1 MTDSQIVLTFLSLG
15 LSLAVLIFIIW
26 DHIKDDQILRR
37 EVQQFYEDIEMLIFT
52 HIQIRYYQALESK
65 DKLNGDKELVSLTK
79 NKNRDNIQNDYL
91 KTKINQHFIDYSKY
105 LGLSLNIEKEN
116 YLNGT
121 VFILN
126 KDGLLSK
133 RSVEE
138 YKDIPII
145 HNYTE
150 IGKAEIN
157 EILNYLN
164 SLRFYWK
171 KWYSKFIF
179 RPELTQ
185 KVNFYD
191 LLGYIKPLEQEKR
204 KKKTFQFRKNI
215 K

>member
-1 MTDSQIVLTFLSLG
+1 MTDSQIILTFLSLG

-26 DHIKDDQILRR
+26 DHIKDDRILTR

-65 DKLNGDKELVSLTK
+65 DKLEGDKELVSLTK
-79 NKNRDNIQNDYL
+79 NKNRDNILNDYL
-91 KTKINQHFIDYSKY
+91 KTKINQYFIDYSKF
-105 LGLSLNIEKEN
+105 LGLSLNVEKQN

-145 HNYTE
+145 NNYIE
-150 IGKAEIN
+150 IGKVEIN

-171 KWYSKFIF
+171 KWYHKLIF

-191 LLGYIKPLEQEKR
+191 LLGYIKPLEQEKQ
-204 KKKTFQFRKNI
+204 KKKPLKFRKNI

>member
-1 MTDSQIVLTFLSLG
+1 MANSQIVLTFLSLG

-26 DHIKDDQILRR
+26 DHIKDDQILTR

-52 HIQIRYYQALESK
+52 HIQIRYYQALELK
-65 DKLNGDKELVSLTK
+65 DKLEGDKELVSLTK

-105 LGLSLNIEKEN
+105 LGLSLNVEKEN

-121 VFILN
+121 IFILN

-133 RSVEE
+133 RNVEE

-145 HNYTE
+145 YNYTE
-150 IGKAEIN
+150 IGKVEIN

-171 KWYSKFIF
+171 KWYHKFIF

-191 LLGYIKPLEQEKR
+191 LLGYIKPLEPEKR
-204 KKKTFQFRKNI
+204 RKRPLRLRKNI